1 MILRPKSARSRL
13 AVLAVAASLSLSA
26 CASQTAYDPGLS
38 PAQNQLRQSNA
49 RFNQTIAEGAGAGA
63 LIGGLAGLALGGRN
77 RGQAALIG
85 AGAGAALGAG
95 AGYLVARNNLSRSST
110 ETEFRSAIQQAG
122 SEAETYRRSAA
133 LSRQVAD
140 DADADAR
147 RLRVQMQAGQISRD
161 QYRAGLQKYQVDLD
175 SMNKQSQAARETQVN
190 LRQNASVASGA
201 DRAQFTRLSSD
212 VAASEQQTQ
221 SAASR
226 LSRLLAAS

>member
-95 AGYLVARNNLSRSST
+95 TGYLVARNNLSRSST

>member
-95 AGYLVARNNLSRSST
+95 TGYLVARNNLSRSST

-147 RLRVQMQAGQISRD
+147 RLRGQMQAGQISRD

-190 LRQNASVASGA
+190 LRQNASVAAGA